1 MDYKEAIEILQ
12 TLYPLRCRM
21 VDGRLKGGFRD
32 YGCDEGQ
39 AIAFAVSAM
48 RKLEMYKVGKL
59 VLIPDATYKKQ
70 CEELNEYKKL
80 GTLKEVRKAVE
91 KQKAEKPE
99 IEEIFRNGIDIYGN
113 IYGETAEVYKCPSC
127 DSFISFVVDNQHI
140 DYCAGCGQKLDWS
153 EVEE

>member
-1 MDYKEAIEILQ
+1 MMDYKEAIEILQ

-80 GTLKEVRKAVE
+80 GTLEEVCKAVE
-91 KQKAEKPE
+91 KQKAKKPLLGG
-99 IEEIFRNGIDIYGN
+99 NTDKLTGDIR
-113 IYGETAEVYKCPSC
+113 ICSC
-127 DSFISFVVDNQHI
+127 CCGVVGMD
-140 DYCAGCGQKLDWS
+140 DMRADFCADCGQKLDWT